1 MTRQERLELAPLALL
16 LACVVAV
23 VGLVVRYA
31 DALDGP
37 VVVVTT
43 RPAVYEQDISHW
55 TSANYISA
63 INEGSMDPRVLRWLA
78 KAATHTVTVPWTLE
92 SGCTL
97 TVVTNVSY
105 GQLDRERDANRRTLA
120 GPEVEAMGR

>member
-1 MTRQERLELAPLALL
+1 MTRQERLEFAPMALL

-43 RPAVYEQDISHW
+43 RPAVYD
-55 TSANYISA
+55 A
-63 INEGSMDPRVLRWLA
+63 
-78 KAATHTVTVPWTLE
+78 LE
-92 SGCTL
+92 
-97 TVVTNVSY
+97 
-105 GQLDRERDANRRTLA
+105 REREANRRTLA